1 MFVTAEQPKSWWGA
15 GSSTVTAEQPRSWVE
30 GGNYELQNRVKDL
43 TYKKVSSELRTRR
56 TLRTLKDGYMSS
68 VESRYIQLQTRVRE
82 GQYNA
87 SGVAVVHNMGPSGP
101 CCRRRCQRYRAI
113 RPAAGSGGG
122 GGSSSAEAAGVP
134 PPPGS
139 CGLCQRRH
147 ASSTPRLAVCGRHF
161 AARQCREGPS
171 LISKKTKKKE
181 EERRKIREK
190 SVRPTHC
197 HRRLNR

>member
-1 MFVTAEQPKSWWGA
+1 MTAEQPKSWWGA

-122 GGSSSAEAAGVP
+122 GGSSSAEAARVP
-134 PPPGS
+134 PPPPVPVVSVSAAMHPARRGS
-139 CGLCQRRH
+139 RSAAATLLQG
-147 ASSTPRLAVCGRHF
+147 SVGR
-161 AARQCREGPS
+161 G
-171 LISKKTKKKE
+171 
-181 EERRKIREK
+181 
-190 SVRPTHC
+190 
-197 HRRLNR
+197 HR

>member
-1 MFVTAEQPKSWWGA
+1 M
-15 GSSTVTAEQPRSWVE
+15 E

-134 PPPGS
+134 PPPRFLWS
-139 CGLCQRRH
+139 LSAPPCIQH
-147 ASSTPRLAVCGRHF
+147 A
-161 AARQCREGPS
+161 AARGLRPPLCCKAVSGGAIADLKKDKEEGGR
-171 LISKKTKKKE
+171 KKE
-181 EERRKIREK
+181 NKREI
-190 SVRPTHC
+190 SEAHSLPQALEPVGVVLSRPAFQC
-197 HRRLNR
+197 